1 MNFALLDPTLLGPP
15 LLAGLL
21 VAATHVP
28 LGREVLRRGIVF
40 IDLAIAQV
48 AGLGGLLA
56 LRVGLGDHALAP
68 QALALAAALIAAA
81 ALGYSERRWP
91 RLQEPLIGSLFVL
104 AASAGVL
111 LLAGDPHGGEHLNTL
126 LAGQILWVDHEVL
139 QPVALVYGAVLA
151 LWAALPRL
159 RRGAGFYLLFA
170 VSVTASVQLV
180 GVYLVFASLIL
191 PALAVRRLH
200 GLRAVVAGW
209 LVAAAGYASGL
220 LIAALSDLPPGPL
233 IVWTL
238 AAAALAGGQLATR
251 HR

>member
-1 MNFALLDPTLLGPP
+1 MNWELLDPALLGPP

-68 QALALAAALIAAA
+68 QALALAAALAAAA

-111 LLAGDPHGGEHLNTL
+111 LLAGDPHGGEHLSTL
-126 LAGQILWVDHEVL
+126 LAGQILWVDHEL
-139 QPVALVYGAVLA
+139 LRPVALVYGGVLA
-151 LWAALPRL
+151 LWVALPQL

-170 VSVTASVQLV
+170 ISVTASVQLV

-191 PALAVRRLH
+191 PALAVRRLP
-200 GLRAVVAGW
+200 GRRAVIAGW
-209 LVAAAGYASGL
+209 LIAAVGYASGL

-238 AAAALAGGQLATR
+238 AATALAGGRLLSR
-251 HR
+251 RS

>member
-1 MNFALLDPTLLGPP
+1 M
-15 LLAGLL
+15 
-21 VAATHVP
+21 
-28 LGREVLRRGIVF
+28 
-40 IDLAIAQV
+40 
-48 AGLGGLLA
+48 
-56 LRVGLGDHALAP
+56 
-68 QALALAAALIAAA
+68 
-81 ALGYSERRWP
+81 
-91 RLQEPLIGSLFVL
+91 
-104 AASAGVL
+104 
-111 LLAGDPHGGEHLNTL
+111 
-126 LAGQILWVDHEVL
+126 
-139 QPVALVYGAVLA
+139 
-151 LWAALPRL
+151 
-159 RRGAGFYLLFA
+159 
-170 VSVTASVQLV
+170 QLV